1 MKKIIVRGGKPL
13 HGNVEIGGMKNAA
26 LPILFSTILTGD
38 VCVIENIPPVGD
50 IEVTLQ
56 ILETMGARVMRL
68 SPTVVEI
75 DTREVRQGSS
85 PNALVRRL
93 RGSTYLLG
101 AELARYGNTRVGLS
115 GGCNF
120 GARPI
125 DQHIKGFAALGATV
139 EEVGGFVSA
148 QAPGGLHGAQVVL
161 DNVSVGAT
169 VNILLAACLADGV
182 TTIENAAH
190 EPHIVD
196 LANFL
201 NTCGANI
208 IGAGT
213 SVIKVRGVRELHGCR
228 YTLIPDMIEAGT
240 YMVAAAMAGGEVTLC
255 HVIPRHMEAVTAK
268 LREMGI
274 GVEVG
279 GDAITVTRTGPFR
292 SASVR
297 TQPYPGFPTDM
308 QPQLTALLT
317 LASGD
322 PGSVTETVFAQRFGY
337 VEELRRMGAAINVD
351 NTNATATVLG
361 VTSLHGAQVTS
372 LDLRAGA
379 ALVLAGL
386 AAIGETEI
394 CEAETIERGYVDIVG
409 KLTSLGADIRMIA
422 DGN

>member
-13 HGNVEIGGMKNAA
+13 HGSVEIGGMKNAA